1 MEITMG
7 KRENLVD
14 SRPTVERLA
23 EAINRG
29 RFWHHF
35 KGKEYQMSFF
45 HEVAAKCFV
54 QSSNDKVVF
63 LGR

>member
-1 MEITMG
+1 MG
-7 KRENLVD
+7 HRERLVD
-14 SRPTVERLA
+14 KRPTSDKLA

-35 KGKEYQMSFF
+35 KRGEYQMSFF
-45 HEVAAKCFV
+45 HEAAAKCFLQNPQV
-54 QSSNDKVVF
+54 DRIIF